1 MKVGGQ
7 ILWNVTPICK
17 ASQIYYLMGRRP
29 MKDVFGNHL
38 KGPIIPFGSLVEYHP
53 ITAKDQSRI
62 HQFGKKVLPGLFL
75 GYALYAG
82 GIWKGDVLVAD
93 LEELETMDASEIYS
107 KRLNA
112 KEVIFPQK
120 GEFTFPIADGR
131 IKTPGEDQALRTST
145 LIRPR
150 PNRGEGHIDFLGD
163 SEGSLPQPHDSLP
176 VAGEAMNDF
185 WSMSGS
191 FIYRHHVEPRV
202 ALYSPREESF
212 PIPLKYID
220 VTRTTH
226 TNLDVKLEKRIDDY
240 WNIDGSRDLSDPWTG
255 FTQFTLL
262 DEKAPDGYT
271 WSWGRSTRKQL
282 TSRPDHLWPEL
293 WKSMGKNAKLKEK
306 QKWAEEKI
314 HLDNARK
321 LRGIYLI
328 DPEDKEYKE
337 TIKNAR
343 KKLETSVAPAMPC
356 KIMKNCGSGRSDKN
370 KTKLACILEAN
381 ESTRMRM
388 GNSEPHNHED
398 HIAGK
403 GENSLQH
410 YNLVHKFIPM
420 PQAMKIPAAKAAVDK
435 EWEKLEKISAWN
447 LTKVKSKKQVIDEAR
462 TTGATV
468 HFASLMDI
476 CHLKNAELEAKHQKY
491 KGRVVLRGDIVKD
504 NSGSYA
510 VFTEQ
515 GSSASQM
522 TAAKIMDIIS
532 RLPGCNG
539 QAADAVS
546 AYTQV
551 KNGRFSQIIENSQI
565 GVSRHLDSSTTTQWP
580 KSWSSMEDPVVPL
593 ERNLYGHPLAGLLW
607 ERQFEKILLKHG
619 WEKIPNW
626 ECLFVHREKGLFLSV
641 YVDDRKLA
649 GKKHNIDPMWKVLN
663 KEVDLGEPTSFLD
676 HVYLG
681 CTQRQ
686 CEVSQNIVDNYR
698 TMFESRI
705 SAGGLEKLP
714 FSQNNRISSWSY
726 DMVGHAKKC
735 VERYCELANK
745 TTQQLYKVSTP
756 CIDDHHFKEE
766 ETKSVGELSSTCSQ
780 IVLKC

>member
-1 MKVGGQ
+1 MECYTY
-7 ILWNVTPICK
+7 LRNVTDLLSDGKTP
-17 ASQIYYLMGRRP
+17 YERR
-29 MKDVFGNHL
+29 FG
-38 KGPIIPFGSLVEYHP
+38 KPFEGPIIPFGSLVEYHP

-75 GYALYAG
+75 GYALCAG

-131 IKTPGEDQALRTST
+131 IKTPGEDQELRTST

-150 PNRGEGHIDFLGD
+150 PNRGEGHVDFLVE
-163 SEGSLPQPHDSLP
+163 SEGSLPQPHDSFP
-176 VAGEAMNDF
+176 DAGEAINDF
-185 WSMSGS
+185 WFMSGS

-240 WNIDGSRDLSDPWTG
+240 WNIDGSRNLSDPWTI
-255 FTQFTLL
+255 FTQFTLME
-262 DEKAPDGYT
+262 EKAPDGYM
-271 WSWGRSTRKQL
+271 WSGRRVTKKQL

-293 WKSMGKNAKLKEK
+293 WKSMGKNAKLKER

-321 LRGIYLI
+321 LRGIYFI

-410 YNLVHKFIPM
+410 YILVHKFIPM
-420 PQAMKIPAAKAAVDK
+420 PQAMKIPAAKAAADK

-447 LTKVKSKKQVIDEAR
+447 LTKVKSKKEVIDEAR
-462 TTGATV
+462 TSGATV

-532 RLPGCNG
+532 RLPGCDG
-539 QAADAVS
+539 QAAHAVS

-551 KNGRFSQIIENSQI
+551 KMEDAHKLLKIPKSECPDIWIRLP
-565 GVSRHLDSSTTTQWP
+565 RHKWP

-607 ERQFEKILLKHG
+607 ERQFEKVLLKHG

-641 YVDDRKLA
+641 
-649 GKKHNIDPMWKVLN
+649 
-663 KEVDLGEPTSFLD
+663 
-676 HVYLG
+676 
-681 CTQRQ
+681 
-686 CEVSQNIVDNYR
+686 
-698 TMFESRI
+698 
-705 SAGGLEKLP
+705 
-714 FSQNNRISSWSY
+714 
-726 DMVGHAKKC
+726 
-735 VERYCELANK
+735 
-745 TTQQLYKVSTP
+745 
-756 CIDDHHFKEE
+756 
-766 ETKSVGELSSTCSQ
+766 
-780 IVLKC
+780 